1 MFRVFRSKTKDIPV
15 PEAQPSEEED
25 AEERNNVKDQGHGPW
40 KRHWSR
46 ERRCHYWEHSMN
58 DTVMWSEPNYTVEN
72 EPEEKAEPE
81 NDSDQDDEASRDE
94 SAVKKEKKWIKYNK
108 DDPPSVE
115 VLVFPIRFPP
125 KSQLRL
131 LRAHDVDALEVEPM
145 ALNASTTHSTSH
157 STRKQMLL
165 TRPLWE
171 KRYSSRHARLYW
183 RNTADG
189 SVTWEEPPLEL
200 TDAVLTKS
208 LSSASI
214 GDGSDAEDSSVAEPS
229 EGDKDEEVSDSD
241 RSSSSSASK
250 SSSQKSE
257 SPAGSDEDEGE
268 SSESDGD
275 EASKASS
282 KSATESDEE
291 DASQSASSKSGSD
304 SASQSPSERSS
315 NSDES
320 ASKSA
325 TESDSGSGSEKDSDS
340 PSSSNNSTPEKPVKS
355 KK

>member
-15 PEAQPSEEED
+15 PEAKPSEED

-131 LRAHDVDALEVEPM
+131 LRAHDVEALEVEPM

-250 SSSQKSE
+250 SSSQSE
-257 SPAGSDEDEGE
+257 SPAGSDEDEDE

-304 SASQSPSERSS
+304 SASQSPSERS